1 MTTTNQTFETLSAD
15 QLAPVSGGGM
25 ISTIA
30 GMFGPKGKQFG
41 SIAENLFSMFK
52 GGGSSGGGSS
62 GGGSSGG
69 GSSGGGLSSILG
81 SLGGLGKL
89 FGGGGSSAGGGGGGG
104 GGSPAPADA
113 GGGSGGE

>member
-62 GGGSSGG
+62 GGG
-69 GSSGGGLSSILG
+69 LSSILG